1 MNVVVNGKELEIKD
15 NITIQELLKELKI
28 EQKVMAV
35 AVNME
40 IVKKDKWSEHKINE
54 NDKLELLHF
63 VGGGWDKE
71 SYLRDSSIHL
81 K

>member
-1 MNVVVNGKELEIKD
+1 MNVVVNGKNLEIKD
-15 NITIQELLKELKI
+15 NLTIADLLKELNV

-40 IVKKDKWSEHKINE
+40 IVKKDKWSEHKIKE

-63 VGGGWDKE
+63 VGGG
-71 SYLRDSSIHL
+71 
-81 K
+81 